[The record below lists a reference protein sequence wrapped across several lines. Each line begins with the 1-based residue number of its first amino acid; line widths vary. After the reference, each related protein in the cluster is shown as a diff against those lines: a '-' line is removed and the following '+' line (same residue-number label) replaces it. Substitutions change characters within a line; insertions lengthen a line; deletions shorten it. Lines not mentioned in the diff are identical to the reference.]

1 MVRSYAGVAGDLNLK
16 SCVFV
21 GVSQVCFRF
30 SLDLSSLPLFR
41 SPTAFMTANEL
52 YQGLI
57 VIASLVLI
65 EGLLSVDN
73 VLGIAALAKQLPEDQ
88 QKKAIRLGMIGAY
101 LFRVVALILASVLI
115 SQTWVRWLG
124 ALYLIYLMSSHLT
137 AHANKDADENH
148 DGVPDSKQVPFSSVL
163 TQIALMDLSLSI
175 DNVIAAVGLAPKVD
189 GHPVMW
195 PIYVGVMIAIL
206 ALQAIA
212 PHAVTLLKRFPIME
226 PVAFILIGFV
236 GCILAF
242 EEAWHVIYH
251 QHVHVDS
258 LQKFAGIVTI
268 VLIALAYNSSS
279 VVQALFRPLFAVATP
294 LMRVFSWIVEKVF
307 WPAGF
312 LLKAIIGA
320 FSKKEA

>member
-1 MVRSYAGVAGDLNLK
+1 VVRSYARLLGVLNLI
-16 SCVFV
+16 SLSFDRVAEDEN
-21 GVSQVCFRF
+21 RF
-30 SLDLSSLPLFR
+30 SLDLSFLPLFR
-41 SPTAFMTANEL
+41 NFADPMTANEL

-73 VLGIAALAKQLPEDQ
+73 VLGIAALAKQLPEEQ

-137 AHANKDADENH
+137 AHANKDEDENH
-148 DGVPDSKQVPFSSVL
+148 DGIADNKQVPFSSVL

-175 DNVIAAVGLAPKVD
+175 DNVIAAVGLAPKMN

-268 VLIALAYNSSS
+268 VLISLAYNSSS
-279 VVQALFRPLFAVATP
+279 LVQSIFRPLFSVATP
-294 LMRVFSWIVEKVF
+294 LMSAFSWIVEKVF

-320 FSKKEA
+320 FSKKKA

>member
-1 MVRSYAGVAGDLNLK
+1 M
-16 SCVFV
+16 
-21 GVSQVCFRF
+21 
-30 SLDLSSLPLFR
+30 SS
-41 SPTAFMTANEL
+41 AEL
-52 YQGLI
+52 YQGLV

-88 QKKAIRLGMIGAY
+88 QKRAIRLGMIGAY
-101 LFRVVALILASVLI
+101 VFRVVALLLASWLI
-115 SQTWVRWLG
+115 KETWIRWLG
-124 ALYLIYLMSSHLT
+124 AGYLIYLMCSHLT
-137 AHANKDADENH
+137 AHEDKSDDNH
-148 DGVPDSKQVPFSSVL
+148 DGVQDSKQVPFSSVL

-175 DNVIAAVGLAPKVD
+175 DNVIAAVGLAPKVN

-236 GCILAF
+236 GCILAY
-242 EEAWHVIYH
+242 EEAYHVIYH

-268 VLIALAYNSSS
+268 VLIAVAYNRSD
-279 VVQALFRPLFAVATP
+279 ALKAVFRPLFAVASP
-294 LMRVFSWIVEKVF
+294 MMRAFAWVTEKLF
-307 WPAGF
+307 WPLGA
-312 LLKAIIGA
+312 LLRLLLGGKKASA
-320 FSKKEA
+320 